1 MFPLQGGKV
10 WAGGYAAEACRVPSL
25 DAPVDSCWVSWS
37 RYAVRGVVAG
47 RHGGGAAKFLTS
59 VARCGLCSCSYSISL
74 PAYKRLSLLPSAIFR
89 VAICQGIRCAPGAPP
104 SFDHSIVMCGALR
117 VVCHFATRLAS
128 SAFSL
133 SLSLSSSLSLAVH
146 HPSHRHPSRNSQPER
161 ERRQGGRSRSRTLSP
176 SQTDHPCRRPWRTA

>member
-1 MFPLQGGKV
+1 MNPLQGGKV

-133 SLSLSSSLSLAVH
+133 SLSLSLSCGP
-146 HPSHRHPSRNSQPER
+146 PSFASPSVKEFAARER
-161 ERRQGGRSRSRTLSP
+161 ERRQGGRSRTRTLSP